1 MSIKSLGH
9 LLERAILPNLSP
21 LDDGKSFRTYLKR
34 ENVKQL
40 CFLSIKVVF
49 STKLRHFS
57 RTIGGRSEEMCCRA
71 SLAMERDSAY
81 PIEFEALPMHGFI
94 NQKFVSMISE
104 VRLNLG
110 VRQMKVTMNVNVAS
124 SIVVLRRRFAQAAS
138 VLLFMGVMW
147 QSMALGANASSFL
160 NQNGAAPMVAA
171 STNSMAKQVSGKV
184 DRIKGAAEE
193 SMGRADQIK
202 GAAKE
207 SMGRAQSKMEDKGGD
222 VKRNMK
228 KSVKATKTAVDNTA
242 SKAGDSAGNA
252 VDAVKDFFG
261 Q

>member
-9 LLERAILPNLSP
+9 LLERAILPNLSL
-21 LDDGKSFRTYLKR
+21 LDDREPFRTYLKR

-49 STKLRHFS
+49 STELRHFS
-57 RTIGGRSEEMCCRA
+57 RTIGGRSEEMYCRA
-71 SLAMERDSAY
+71 SPAMEGDSAY
-81 PIEFEALPMHGFI
+81 SIEFEALSMHGFI
-94 NQKFVSMISE
+94 DQEFVSITNEARS
-104 VRLNLG
+104 NLG
-110 VRQMKVTMNVNVAS
+110 VRQMNVTMNVNVAS
-124 SIVVLRRRFAQAAS
+124 SIAVLRRRFAQVAS
-138 VLLFMGVMW
+138 VLLLMGVMW
-147 QSMALGANASSFL
+147 QSMALSANASSFL
-160 NQNGAAPMVAA
+160 NQNGVAPMVAA

-207 SMGRAQSKMEDKGGD
+207 SMGRAQSKMEDNGGD

-228 KSVKATKTAVDNTA
+228 SSARATKTAVDNTA
-242 SKAGDSAGNA
+242 SKAGNSAENA
-252 VDAVKDFFG
+252 VDAVKGFFG